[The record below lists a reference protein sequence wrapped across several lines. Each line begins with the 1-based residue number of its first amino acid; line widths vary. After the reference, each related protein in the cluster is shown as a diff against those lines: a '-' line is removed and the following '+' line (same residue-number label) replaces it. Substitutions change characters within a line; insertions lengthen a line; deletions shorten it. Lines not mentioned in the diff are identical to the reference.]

1 MHFVPG
7 YSMMAATATTF
18 MLSMIFLILSGQSK
32 KQYMRFWGIAWLV
45 YSAMFLLDFCHLNW
59 NFVYLGYVMLRQMLA
74 LLGSYTFL
82 LGTHHFFQIKCPAVL
97 GFAAIISTISMVLYP
112 ASYPVYTLMIIP
124 NIIFSSGLLIYSG
137 CMFIAISWT
146 QKLPEKLIA
155 SFLIILWSIFIN
167 HFAFSLKNQQL
178 EIGSYYISIFTVN
191 VLILTLII
199 IYFKKLRFIDTKQH
213 NRFRLLVENSSDS
226 MFLYDYKR
234 QQFEYISPGIS
245 SLIGISEEKLYEMP
259 ERFFDYVNTP
269 KRYSSVLSIFSRP
282 VKRPDGGILMLYKNG
297 IVERWSQIHYIPIRD
312 NTGTVSAVE
321 GILRDITEQKRA
333 EESLKEAEEAKK
345 EFLENISH
353 EIKTPITLIQGYTE
367 SLLDK
372 VVPPEST
379 DTYLKMINSKANVL
393 TTLLSDLAQLS
404 DMSSQTMEYKFY
416 EHNAS
421 DIMQDLIQQGEFHIA
436 ASGHTVST
444 EVNIVPYAV
453 VIIDPQRIQ
462 QVISNLISNAI
473 RHTPPG
479 REISL
484 SCVSYPHEEMMHAPA
499 SDDDYSIPDGEI
511 MVTVSD
517 QGDGIPEK
525 DIPHIFERNFSG
537 GRRIQTSTSGKGNS
551 GLGLYISSQI
561 ISQHS
566 GRISAKNNPDGG
578 AALSFSLPY
587 YR

>member
-1 MHFVPG
+1 
-7 YSMMAATATTF
+7 
-18 MLSMIFLILSGQSK
+18 
-32 KQYMRFWGIAWLV
+32 
-45 YSAMFLLDFCHLNW
+45 
-59 NFVYLGYVMLRQMLA
+59 
-74 LLGSYTFL
+74 
-82 LGTHHFFQIKCPAVL
+82 
-97 GFAAIISTISMVLYP
+97 
-112 ASYPVYTLMIIP
+112 
-124 NIIFSSGLLIYSG
+124 
-137 CMFIAISWT
+137 
-146 QKLPEKLIA
+146 
-155 SFLIILWSIFIN
+155 
-167 HFAFSLKNQQL
+167 
-178 EIGSYYISIFTVN
+178 
-191 VLILTLII
+191 
-199 IYFKKLRFIDTKQH
+199 
-213 NRFRLLVENSSDS
+213 
-226 MFLYDYKR
+226 
-234 QQFEYISPGIS
+234 
-245 SLIGISEEKLYEMP
+245 
-259 ERFFDYVNTP
+259 
-269 KRYSSVLSIFSRP
+269 
-282 VKRPDGGILMLYKNG
+282 MLYKNG

-393 TTLLSDLAQLS
+393 TTLLSDLAQIS

-421 DIMQDLIQQGEFHIA
+421 DIMQELIQQGEFHITT
-436 ASGHTVST
+436 SGHTVST
-444 EVNIVPYAV
+444 KVNIVPYAV
-453 VIIDPQRIQ
+453 IIIDPQRIQ

-473 RHTPPG
+473 RHTPSG
-479 REISL
+479 RKISI
-484 SCVSYPHEEMMHAPA
+484 SCVSYPHEDMMHAPA

-511 MVTVSD
+511 LVTVSD

-525 DIPHIFERNFSG
+525 DISHIFERNFSG

-566 GRISAKNNPDGG
+566 GRMSAKNNPDGG

>member
-18 MLSMIFLILSGQSK
+18 MLSMIFLLLSGQSK

-178 EIGSYYISIFTVN
+178 EIVSYYISIFTVN

-393 TTLLSDLAQLS
+393 TTLLSDLAQIS

-484 SCVSYPHEEMMHAPA
+484 SCVSYPYEEMMHAPA

-566 GRISAKNNPDGG
+566 GRMSAKNNPGGG